1 MQSFRISVGL
11 MMAAAAPLHAAET
24 PEPQQV
30 QVTGARAEQRQRETT
45 TSIIVPHAE
54 LVRSGDQTLADA
66 LKRLPGISISSTAT
80 QGAAVNLRGL
90 GNGYT
95 QILLNGEPVPAGFQ
109 LDSIALETVE
119 RVEVMRSTTAEFSN
133 QAVAGTINI
142 ILRKSTPRDQHVLG
156 ASIARQAGMDTPAL
170 SLQISEQQEGRS
182 FSLAAA
188 LTHKRISKPV
198 SDWEALSD
206 DGHTSLQRHTAQSE
220 TRQTDILTL
229 TPRLNWQPDSGDS
242 LTWQGYANL
251 RRTDNSLRADET
263 DLIGDSSAYPH
274 NRSRFIANFAT
285 LRNDLNWTRRFDS
298 GARLEWKLGLST
310 DRRSGVFDFNGIGD
324 TGQPLGRH
332 HVDSAPAENTVTT
345 GATWRQ
351 PVSAQHALAAGW
363 DASYASRREDR
374 NETLLTPDSTPQG
387 GSNANYRAKVK
398 RQALFAQDEWELS
411 ERASFYLGLRHESL
425 STASR
430 ADASNALP
438 QFDSRAAVWS
448 PSLQAR
454 FAPTQQ
460 DVLRLALSRSYK
472 APALSKLVPRRYTND
487 NNNNPTNPDEQGNPA
502 LRPELAWGL
511 DASYEH
517 YFGSGALFS
526 VGAYARRIRDVT
538 QSRLFEQDGVWV
550 VAPFNDG
557 KASAHGL
564 ELEAK
569 LPLRQLLPQAPA
581 LDLRANLAR
590 NWSHVDQ
597 VPGPYNRLEN
607 QTPLTANLG
616 VDYHWPATQFSMGGN
631 LGYQAGGTARQSAQL
646 LEDTSA
652 RRQLDLYGTW
662 KASAGWQWR
671 LSLNGLLAQAARETT
686 VYRDSAG
693 QHSRTALSPA
703 YATARLMLER
713 QW

>member
-1 MQSFRISVGL
+1 MQNFRISVGL

-30 QVTGARAEQRQRETT
+30 QVTGARADQRQRETT

-54 LVRSGDQTLADA
+54 LVRSGDQSLADA

-80 QGAAVNLRGL
+80 QGAAISLRGL

-95 QILLNGEPVPAGFQ
+95 QILLNSEPVPAGFQ

-142 ILRKSTPRDQHVLG
+142 ILRKAMPRDQQVLG
-156 ASIARQAGMDTPAL
+156 ASLARQGGMDTPAL
-170 SLQISEQQEGRS
+170 SLQLSDQQEGRS

-198 SDWEALSD
+198 SDWEELSV
-206 DGHTSLQRHTAQSE
+206 DGRTTLMRHTAQSE
-220 TRQTDILTL
+220 TRQTDTLTL
-229 TPRLNWQPDSGDS
+229 TPRLNWQLDGSDT

-251 RRTDNSLRADET
+251 RRADNSLRANEA
-263 DLIGDSSAYPH
+263 DLIGDSSEYPH
-274 NRSRFIANFAT
+274 NRSRFAANFAT
-285 LRNDLNWTRRFDS
+285 LRSDLNWVRKFDS
-298 GARLEWKLGLST
+298 GAKLEWKLGLST
-310 DRRSGVFDFNGIGD
+310 DRRSGVFDFNGTGD
-324 TGQPLGRH
+324 NGEPLGRH
-332 HVDSAPAENTVTT
+332 HVDSAPAETTFTT

-351 PVSAQHALAAGW
+351 PVTAQHALAAGW
-363 DASYASRREDR
+363 DASHALRREDR
-374 NETLLTPDSTPQG
+374 NETLLAPDGTLQG
-387 GSNANYRAKVK
+387 GSNANYRASVN
-398 RQALFAQDEWELS
+398 RLALFAQDEWELS
-411 ERASFYLGLRHESL
+411 ERASLYLGLRHESL
-425 STASR
+425 STTSR

-438 QFDSRAAVWS
+438 QFDSSAAVWS

-454 FAPTQQ
+454 LAPTKQ

-517 YFGSGALFS
+517 YLGNGALLS
-526 VGAYARRIRDVT
+526 IGAYARRIRDVT

-550 VAPFNDG
+550 IAPFNDG
-557 KASAHGL
+557 NASAHGL

-569 LPLRQLLPQAPA
+569 LPLRLLLPQAPA

-590 NWSHVDQ
+590 NWSRVDQ
-597 VPGPYNRLEN
+597 VPAPYNRLEN

-616 VDYHWPATQFSMGGN
+616 ADYRWPATQLSIGGN
-631 LGYQAGGTARQSAQL
+631 LSYQAGGTVRQSAQL
-646 LEDTSA
+646 LSDTSA
-652 RRQLDLYGTW
+652 RRELDVYGTW
-662 KASAGWQWR
+662 KASAAWQWR
-671 LSLNGLLAQAARETT
+671 LSASGLLAHAARETT
-686 VYRDSAG
+686 LYSDASG
-693 QHSRTALSPA
+693 QHSRTTLSPA
-703 YATARLMLER
+703 YATLRLMLER